1 MNSFLWIF
9 LVVVP
14 FASFAAER
22 VRHIIVQKDQII
34 TVRTAI
40 GIATII
46 QVPDRPNSV
55 VVGDQEAFKVEYLDQ
70 AVTIKPLHGRAK
82 SNLYVYTDWRR
93 FNVQLITGAEGIAD
107 YVVYLDNQKEK
118 PKEVRTVI
126 NWMNYQKEMSNVN
139 LTFFTK
145 RLSRTKDL
153 LLIDFEIKS
162 SVKTKID
169 PSSFW
174 VTQSGKTMPIHNLI
188 LSSLEIKPNKN
199 VSGLIQILRSDVDE
213 AAQIKIELR
222 FKKTSYVI
230 LPKAKLWK

>member
-1 MNSFLWIF
+1 MNSLIWIF
-9 LVVVP
+9 LVVFP

-34 TVRTAI
+34 KVRTAI

-70 AVTIKPLHGRAK
+70 AITIKPLHGRAK

-93 FNVQLITGAEGIAD
+93 FNVQLITGAESTAD

-126 NWMNYQKEMSNVN
+126 NWMSYQKEMSNGN
-139 LTFFTK
+139 FIFLTK

-174 VTQSGKTMPIHNLI
+174 VTQSGKTRPIHNLI
-188 LSSLEIKPNKN
+188 LSDLGIKPNEK

-222 FKKTSYVI
+222 FKKSSYVI

>member
-1 MNSFLWIF
+1 MNLLVWIF
-9 LVVVP
+9 LVVFPFVS
-14 FASFAAER
+14 FASER

-70 AVTIKPLHGRAK
+70 AITIKPLHGRAK

-93 FNVQLITGAEGIAD
+93 YNVQLMTGSESVAD

-118 PKEVRTVI
+118 PKEIRTVI
-126 NWMNYQKEMSNVN
+126 NWMSYQKEMSNGSF
-139 LTFFTK
+139 TFLTK

-162 SVKTKID
+162 SNKAKID

-174 VTQSGKTMPIHNLI
+174 VTQSGKTRPIHNLI
-188 LSSLEIKPNKN
+188 LSNLDIKPNEKA
-199 VSGLIQILRSDVDE
+199 SGLIQILRSDIDE
-213 AAQIKIELR
+213 FSQIKIEFR
-222 FKKTSYVI
+222 SKKTSYVV